1 MMYSVA
7 PRNARGSGACV
18 PGCVPGAFP
27 TVPVRKIVPTLRVP
41 CGFTQLLPV
50 SILVHTVSILSFPAC
65 AQKALST
72 LKPDIVRAGCRF
84 SDSDTFGQFPYL
96 LTLCSYVWPN
106 PVRKYIVY
114 ADTRHGQRLV
124 SHIFSNT
131 CGSVHICTEDS
142 LFRCTLKCTHSC
154 VHESIHCSRK

>member
-50 SILVHTVSILSFPAC
+50 SILVHTVSILSFLPVRKSIVYTQARYC
-65 AQKALST
+65 ARWVSL
-72 LKPDIVRAGCRF
+72 
-84 SDSDTFGQFPYL
+84 FGFRYFGEFPYL
-96 LTLCSYVWPN
+96 LTLCPYVWSN

-124 SHIFSNT
+124 SHMFSNT
-131 CGSVHICTEDS
+131 FGSVHICTEDS